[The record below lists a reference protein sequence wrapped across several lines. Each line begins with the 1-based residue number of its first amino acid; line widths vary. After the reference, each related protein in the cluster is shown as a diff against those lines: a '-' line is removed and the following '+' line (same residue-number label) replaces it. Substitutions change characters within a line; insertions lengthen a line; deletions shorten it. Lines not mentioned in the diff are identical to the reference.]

1 MIHKIIGHGSNGSRG
16 VMDYMLKEKDKKTPR
31 EGATVLRGDV
41 ETQAKL
47 IDSLVGK
54 FKQQYVTGV
63 FSFEEAP
70 DQITEAQKDEIMDGA
85 EQTILAGLD
94 PNRVSITWIEHTDK
108 GRLELNYIV
117 ACVDLEH
124 GRLFQPYIHSH
135 DKDRFNAFRDIQ
147 NITHGFTEPLDPA
160 KSQTS
165 SQADNLPR
173 TVKELKEAITAEL
186 ESQVVQGLIT
196 NRDDVKQALNE
207 LGYEITRSGKDY
219 ISIKN
224 PDPKGRNIKFKST
237 IEGGLYDIKFNA
249 SAEAAREISRASE
262 DFRRSTEQRLEAA
275 QRVFERELER
285 KSKYHDQRHGQP
297 MRASAGHERQVERS
311 FIKHEHGNS
320 RSLES
325 LPRNNAPSPYSRTK
339 ANDCDVKRSQDSDGN
354 SNARAQQF
362 NHDNHQDTS
371 TSVPHISHSNINHN
385 AVYRHPFWT
394 RYSKNIK
401 LDEVSNEQRVIRSSA
416 ASDASAARHDSA
428 AEMDDRAARARDRD
442 QRVSYSSIDNIIKSI
457 SKSSSAGT
465 ASVADPIQ
473 RIKKLIERNDNR
485 ISKLA
490 ESSKITS
497 ESASRTSD
505 RASKSREQTAR
516 TDESINELSARHT
529 ELRSL
534 RDRYD
539 QARERVEQVGEITIS
554 NQQLSKS
561 LDDYAERNRISNSKG
576 QQVARWAT
584 EQIAANKPDPKPTP
598 EPTYRSPRP

>member
-1 MIHKIIGHGSNGSRG
+1 MLNKVFKHGSGGASG
-16 VMDYMLKEKDKKTPR
+16 VMNYMLKDPDDPRLAR

-41 ETQAKL
+41 EIQAQL
-47 IDSLVGK
+47 IDSLVPQ
-54 FKQQYVTGV
+54 FKQQYVSGCW
-63 FSFEEAP
+63 SFEEAP
-70 DQITEAQKDEIMDGA
+70 DQVTEEQKNEIMDGT
-85 EQTILAGLD
+85 EKLMLAGLD
-94 PNRVSITWIEHTDK
+94 PDRVSITWIEHTDK

-237 IEGGLYDIKFNA
+237 IEGGLYDIKFNP
-249 SAEAAREISRASE
+249 SAEVASEISRASE

-297 MRASAGHERQVERS
+297 MRASGKHERELDRS
-311 FIKHEHGNS
+311 LIKHEHGNS
-320 RSLES
+320 RSLEI
-325 LPRNNAPSPYSRTK
+325 LRRNNAPSPYSRTK
-339 ANDCDVKRSQDSDGN
+339 ANDRDVKRSHDSDGN

-362 NHDNHQDTS
+362 NHDNHQDAS
-371 TSVPHISHSNINHN
+371 TSVYRISNDSSSDNAIHGHI
-385 AVYRHPFWT
+385 VWT
-394 RYSKNIK
+394 LYSKNILNPIIK
-401 LDEVSNEQRVIRSSA
+401 PSELAHEQAATRSSQS
-416 ASDASAARHDSA
+416 SDASAAGNDS
-428 AEMDDRAARARDRD
+428 
-442 QRVSYSSIDNIIKSI
+442 
-457 SKSSSAGT
+457 
-465 ASVADPIQ
+465 ASVADAQ
-473 RIKKLIERNDNR
+473 RQGSRYSRFERFIEKISASANRESGTVTRALSKLERVDTLIDTTSSGLVTSTDENTKQSADFDERTISTSTESDKLNKSNDELSKRIAALDDLERRSDKIRDRITAAQPFTGRNQRAVEQIERHIEV
-485 ISKLA
+485 ISKP
-490 ESSKITS
+490 KI
-497 ESASRTSD
+497 EPSA
-505 RASKSREQTAR
+505 
-516 TDESINELSARHT
+516 
-529 ELRSL
+529 
-534 RDRYD
+534 
-539 QARERVEQVGEITIS
+539 
-554 NQQLSKS
+554 
-561 LDDYAERNRISNSKG
+561 
-576 QQVARWAT
+576 
-584 EQIAANKPDPKPTP
+584 PTP
-598 EPTYRSPRP
+598 EPSTPISKPTYTSPRPRFR